1 MSKETGTP
9 KSLKERYRSH
19 YNCTWTEA
27 RLRAERGDPL
37 PERGTK
43 LKLKSISS
51 DKMRLISNAFGII
64 GAIFGSVSLLIRLFE
79 GGEEQ

>member
-1 MSKETGTP
+1 MSEGTGTP
-9 KSLKERYRSH
+9 KSLIERYRSH
-19 YNCTWTEA
+19 YNCTWAEA
-27 RLRAERGDPL
+27 KLKAERRDPL

-51 DKMRLISNAFGII
+51 DKVRLFSNAFGIL

>member
-9 KSLKERYRSH
+9 KSLIERYRNH
-19 YNCTWTEA
+19 YNCTWAEA
-27 RLRAERGDPL
+27 KLKAERGDPL

-43 LKLKSISS
+43 LKLKLIDSG
-51 DKMRLISNAFGII
+51 KVRLVSNAFGVI
-64 GAIFGSVSLLIRLFE
+64 GAIFGSISLLIRLFE